1 MNVKEYRREGIF
13 FVITGPSGAGKTTI
27 METVLGSDNRLS
39 YSVSHTT
46 REKRKG
52 ESEGEDYHFIEVDE
66 FKKMKQEG
74 EFVEWAEIY
83 GDYYGTSKAEID
95 RIEGNGR
102 DPFLD
107 IDVQGAAQIRN
118 NPEVKAVFL
127 FVAPPSIEE
136 LRRRIENRGTENEET
151 LNKRIRVARK
161 ELNRIRE
168 FDYLIVNEELDSAVA
183 DLRAIIRAERL
194 KV

>member
-1 MNVKEYRREGIF
+1 MNIEEYRREGIF

-27 METVLGSDNRLS
+27 METVLDSDNRLS

-52 ESEGEDYHFIEVDE
+52 ETDGEDYHFIEVDE
-66 FKKMKQEG
+66 FKEMKQSR

-107 IDVQGAAQIRN
+107 IDVQGAAQIRR
-118 NPEVKAVFL
+118 NPEVNAVFL

-136 LRRRIENRGTENEET
+136 LRRRIENRGTESEET

-161 ELNRIRE
+161 ELDRIRE
-168 FDYLIVNEELDSAVA
+168 FDYLIVNEELDRAIT